1 MIQTQQSSYCCQP
14 AETCSSR
21 GKSVSK
27 PSNATNRLV
36 GETSPYL
43 LQHAHN
49 PVDWYPWGAQAIA
62 RARSEDLPILLSIG
76 YSACHWCHVMER
88 ESFEDKEISEVMN
101 SLFINI
107 KVDREERPDLDR
119 IYQLAHQVLTRRA
132 GGWPLTAFLTPVDH
146 SPLFVGTY
154 FPAHPRHGMPGFKD
168 LLQRVSEH
176 YHANHLN
183 MHDHAEAIREAL
195 KQTEPSLREST
206 ESSKSVT
213 ILKAADQLEAEFDT
227 IHGGFGRAPK
237 FPHPTH
243 LSLLLR
249 LASTDIEGPASRM
262 LLKTL
267 EKMAAGGLWDQV
279 GGGFYRYSVDD
290 RWCIP
295 HFEKMLYDN
304 AQLLPLYTDAYALFD
319 REEFRTIAL
328 ETANWAITEMQSS
341 SGGYFSTLDADS
353 KGEEGTYYVW
363 DEKELIDLLDVDE
376 RQFAYVIFG
385 LDGTPN
391 FDGRWHLNRVETIE
405 SAAEALNLSSATAM
419 RLFNQIRSKLRL
431 QRQTRIRPNRDEK
444 ILTSWNG
451 LMVAAMAR
459 AGRRLNEPEL
469 VSSATR
475 AIDFIGSHL
484 WDGKRLLATT
494 RLGKAHLNAYL
505 DDYVFLAAGLLDL
518 LQARWRIQDLN
529 FACRL
534 LDTVLENFRDDTAGA
549 FYFTSNDHEQLL
561 YRPRPLMDDAIPS
574 GNALAARVLLAFGHL
589 TGNENYVAAADQL
602 LSELVPAC
610 GRYPAGA
617 CALLEVDDDRLN
629 GLELV
634 VIRGHMETIK
644 HWAASL
650 HQDYHPRRLVFAID
664 SYESDLPEL
673 LASRVALEQ
682 PVAYVC
688 QGYQCEAPLV
698 GEEAFNNWQRNR

>member
-1 MIQTQQSSYCCQP
+1 MSKSSNP
-14 AETCSSR
+14 A
-21 GKSVSK
+21 
-27 PSNATNRLV
+27 NRLA

-49 PVDWYPWGAQAIA
+49 PVDWYPWCAEALA
-62 RARSEDLPILLSIG
+62 RARSEDRPILLSIG

-88 ESFEDKEISEVMN
+88 ESFEDEAIANVMN
-101 SLFINI
+101 SLFVNI

-119 IYQLAHQVLTRRA
+119 IYQLAHQVLTKRA

-146 SPLFVGTY
+146 APLFVGTY
-154 FPAHPRHGMPGFKD
+154 FPANPQHGMPGFQD

-176 YHANHLN
+176 YHANHLD
-183 MHDHAEAIREAL
+183 MADHAEAIREAL
-195 KQTEPSLREST
+195 KKTEPSLSESA
-206 ESSKSVT
+206 ESSNFVT
-213 ILKAADQLEAEFDT
+213 ILKAAEQLEAEFDN
-227 IHGGFGRAPK
+227 IHGGFGHAPK

-249 LASTDIEGPASRM
+249 LASTDMDGSASVM
-262 LLKTL
+262 TLKTL
-267 EKMAAGGLWDQV
+267 KKMAAGGLWDQV

-304 AQLLPLYTDAYALFD
+304 AQLLPLYTDAYALFG
-319 REEFRTIAL
+319 REDFRTIAL
-328 ETANWAITEMQSS
+328 ETAKWVITEMQSS

-353 KGEEGTYYVW
+353 EGEEGRYYVW
-363 DEKELIDLLDVDE
+363 GEKELNDLLDVDE
-376 RQFAYVIFG
+376 RHFAYVIFA
-385 LDGTPN
+385 LNGTPN
-391 FDGRWHLNRVETIE
+391 FDGRWHLNRAETIE
-405 SAAEALNLSSATAM
+405 SAAEVLNLSGAKAT
-419 RLFNQIRSKLRL
+419 RLFHQIRSKLRL
-431 QRQTRIRPNRDEK
+431 QRQTRIRPYRDEK

-459 AGRRLNEPEL
+459 AGRRLQEPEL

-475 AIDFIGSHL
+475 AVDFVKPHL
-484 WDGKRLLATT
+484 WDGKRLLATA

-505 DDYVFLAAGLLDL
+505 DDYVFLAAGLLEL

-534 LDTVLENFRDDTAGA
+534 LDTVLEHFRDDTGGA
-549 FYFTSNDHEQLL
+549 FYFTSNDHERLL
-561 YRPRPLMDDAIPS
+561 HRSRPLMDDAIPS

-610 GRYPAGA
+610 GRNPAGA
-617 CALLEVDDDRLN
+617 CALLEVEDDRLN

-664 SYESDLPEL
+664 SYESGLPTL
-673 LASRVALEQ
+673 LASRSALEQ

-688 QGYQCEAPLV
+688 QGYHCETPLV
-698 GEEAFNNWQRNR
+698 GEQAFENWRSRR